1 MNRQRRSYRYRQVK
15 FNLKEEEYAR
25 LESLAREL
33 GMTPTALAKEI
44 VLEYLGLDE
53 TVSLAEKVRE
63 LDKKYERMARELR
76 RIEKDLAYIMRTVGV
91 ERGLD

>member
-1 MNRQRRSYRYRQVK
+1 MGSRHKSYRYRQVK

-33 GMTPTALAKEI
+33 GMTPTALAKKI

-53 TVSLAEKVRE
+53 AVSLAEKVRE
-63 LDKKYERMARELR
+63 LDKKYERIARELK
-76 RIEKDLAYIMRTVGV
+76 RIEKDLAYVMRAI
-91 ERGLD
+91 EAKRGSS

>member
-1 MNRQRRSYRYRQVK
+1 MNRQCGDYKYKQIK
-15 FNLKEEEYAR
+15 FNLKEGEYAR

-33 GMTPTALAKEI
+33 GMTPTVLAKKI

-63 LDKKYERMARELR
+63 LDEKYERITRELR
-76 RIEKDLAYIMRTVGV
+76 RIEKDLAYVMRIVGAK
-91 ERGLD
+91 RGPY